1 MARVRSDHRGEAV
14 REASFSWLSKEGK
27 DSDRYGRGT
36 TSTKVH
42 GYGDMEGL
50 GELTLE
56 FGWSGSEVCAT

>member
-50 GELTLE
+50 GE
-56 FGWSGSEVCAT
+56 S